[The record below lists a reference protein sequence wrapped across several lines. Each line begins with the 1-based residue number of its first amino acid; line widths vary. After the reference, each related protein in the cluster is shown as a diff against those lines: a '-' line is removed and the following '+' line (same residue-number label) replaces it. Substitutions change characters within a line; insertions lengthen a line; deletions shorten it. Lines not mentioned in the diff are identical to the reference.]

1 MRRALLH
8 ARRGLGRTA
17 PNPVVGACVVTAEG
31 VVIGDGAHERDGEA
45 HAEVHALAE
54 AGEAARGATL
64 YCTLEPCC
72 FAGRTGAC
80 TERVIAAGIRRVV
93 VAVEDPFPKVSGKGI
108 AALQAHGIDV
118 EVGVERDAA
127 IRLNQPYFTAVRLGR
142 PFVILKVAVSLDGHI
157 AGRSGT
163 RTPLTSSTALRHA
176 QYVRAEVDAIGVGS
190 ETLLVD
196 DPLLTARQVY
206 RERPLTRVVFDRRL
220 RTPPGARLFST
231 LDAGPIVIATSD
243 AAVGRAPQQAD
254 ALRQAGAV
262 VLGAGDGTV
271 QAALRALVE
280 RGVHSLLLEGGTGIH
295 TAAWDA
301 GVVDYVQVYVAP
313 TSLGAA
319 GVPMVSA
326 AGFSLDALED
336 RHIEQLGPDVLI
348 EGYVHRPH

>member
-17 PNPVVGACVVTAEG
+17 PNPVVGACIVTAEG

-54 AGEAARGATL
+54 AGVAAHGATL

-80 TERVIAAGIRRVV
+80 TDRVIAAGIRRVV
-93 VAVEDPFPKVSGKGI
+93 VAVEDPFPKVSGQGI
-108 AALQAHGIDV
+108 AALRAHGIDV

-127 IRLNQPYFTAVRLGR
+127 TRLNQPFFTAVRAGR
-142 PFVILKVAVSLDGHI
+142 PFVILKAAVSLDRRI
-157 AGRSGT
+157 AARAGE
-163 RTPLTSSTALRHA
+163 RTPLTSAAALRHS
-176 QYVRAEVDAIGVGS
+176 QYVRAEVDAVGVGS

-220 RTPPGARLFST
+220 RTPAGARVLST
-231 LDAGPIVIATSD
+231 PDAGPVIVATSD
-243 AAVGRAPQQAD
+243 QAAARSPERVA
-254 ALRQAGAV
+254 ALTRAGAV
-262 VLGAGDGTV
+262 VLPAGAGGV
-271 QAALRALVE
+271 PEVLAALVR
-280 RGVHSLLLEGGTGIH
+280 RGVHSLLLEGGTAIH
-295 TAAWDA
+295 SAAWDA

-313 TSLGAA
+313 TWLGAS
-319 GVPMVSA
+319 GVPMLTRP
-326 AGFSLDALED
+326 GFSLETLIERRA
-336 RHIEQLGPDVLI
+336 EQLGPDVLI